1 MVFASGP
8 LAQLVE
14 QQTLNLRVEGSNP
27 SRLNRTFLRKV
38 RPSPSGVGRC
48 GNSSVVERHLAKVDV
63 AGPTPV
69 SRFFA
74 SGIPDA
80 FFARR
85 ESDRP
90 THSARHAP
98 YWAHGAGP
106 TPVSRFSRPV
116 FRTLFF
122 CGGSRTVQPIPLDM
136 RPTGRMSRV
145 RLPFPAFLRPVFRT
159 LFLPGRPALR
169 SRGASAARAAARG
182 CVDSIRVFPLHS
194 GSRPTPSESG
204 EIGRH
209 ARLRIWCRRRKGSS
223 PFSRMPIGGV
233 KGRHECGNSSVVE
246 RHLAKVDVAGPT
258 PVSRSQAESDPM
270 SGSLFLY
277 RPPSPAGFHP
287 PVGLILG
294 RA

>member
-1 MVFASGP
+1 MS
-8 LAQLVE
+8 
-14 QQTLNLRVEGSNP
+14 RV
-27 SRLNRTFLRKV
+27 RLPFPAFL
-38 RPSPSGVGRC
+38 
-48 GNSSVVERHLAKVDV
+48 
-63 AGPTPV
+63 
-69 SRFFA
+69 
-74 SGIPDA
+74 
-80 FFARR
+80 
-85 ESDRP
+85 
-90 THSARHAP
+90 
-98 YWAHGAGP
+98 
-106 TPVSRFSRPV
+106 RPV
-116 FRTLFF
+116 FRTLFLP
-122 CGGSRTVQPIPLDM
+122 GGSRTVQPIPLDT
-136 RPTGRMSRV
+136 RPTGRMARVRLPFPASLPGTSVPGFFFSSGSRTVQPIPLDKRPTGRMARV